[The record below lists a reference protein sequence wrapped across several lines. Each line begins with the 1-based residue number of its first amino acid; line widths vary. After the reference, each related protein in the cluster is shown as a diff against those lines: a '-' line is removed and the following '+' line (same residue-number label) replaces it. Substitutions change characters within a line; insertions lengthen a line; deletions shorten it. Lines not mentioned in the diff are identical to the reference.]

1 MKLFKKK
8 EFVEKDIKREDLPK
22 AIKVIM
28 TLITTLLSVSML
40 IPLLLTI
47 SVSFTE
53 NETLMLEGY
62 KLIPSKW
69 STDAYAYLFK
79 AGSQIWQA
87 YGISI
92 FITIV
97 GTLAGLFAMTTF
109 AYAITRNSFPWK
121 KQYVMFVYVTM
132 LFSGGMIPIYMMVA
146 NVLGLRD
153 NILALILPLCVN
165 GTYIL
170 ILRTYMRTSVPP
182 SVVEAAKIDGAGDW
196 RCFWQIVLP
205 MCTPVVA
212 TIALFLAVAYWNDW
226 YQAFLYI
233 VQNDNI
239 VPIQLLLKRIEN
251 EIQYLS
257 NAANTGFT
265 GVELQQLNDNLPEES
280 VKMALVVMVVTP
292 ILVTYPFFQKFFI
305 SGITIGSVKE

>member
-1 MKLFKKK
+1 MKLFKKN

-22 AIKVIM
+22 SIKAIM
-28 TLITTLLSVSML
+28 TTITTLLSFSML

-69 STDAYAYLFK
+69 STSAYEYLFK

-92 FITIV
+92 FVTIV
-97 GTLAGLFAMTTF
+97 GTIAGLFVMTTF

-121 KQYVMFVYVTM
+121 KQYVMFVYITM

-170 ILRTYMRTSVPP
+170 ILRTYMRTSIPP
-182 SVVEAAKIDGAGDW
+182 TVVEAAKIDGAGDW

-205 MCTPVVA
+205 MCKPVV
-212 TIALFLAVAYWNDW
+212 
-226 YQAFLYI
+226 
-233 VQNDNI
+233 
-239 VPIQLLLKRIEN
+239 QLHIGT
-251 EIQYLS
+251 
-257 NAANTGFT
+257 TGIR
-265 GVELQQLNDNLPEES
+265 PS
-280 VKMALVVMVVTP
+280 
-292 ILVTYPFFQKFFI
+292 FI
-305 SGITIGSVKE
+305 